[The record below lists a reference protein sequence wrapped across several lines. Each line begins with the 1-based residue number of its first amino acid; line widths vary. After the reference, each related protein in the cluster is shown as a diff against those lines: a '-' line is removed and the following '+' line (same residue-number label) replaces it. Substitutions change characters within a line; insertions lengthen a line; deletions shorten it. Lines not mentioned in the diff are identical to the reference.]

1 MRFLLKMILLPLML
15 VIGMVRLSFSGLMKL
30 SCYVIGPLMWFLF
43 GCGIY
48 TVVHRLWSQT
58 FLLALM
64 EAVCFLVLFGAGF
77 VLVTLENWSHA
88 LHRMLH
94 S

>member
-1 MRFLLKMILLPLML
+1 MRILLKIWTLPLIL
-15 VIGMVRLSFSGLMKL
+15 IIGILHALLNGLMKL

-48 TVVHRLWSQT
+48 TVIHRFWSQT

-64 EAVCFLVLFGAGF
+64 EAACFLFLFGASF
-77 VLVTLENWSHA
+77 VIVTLENWNDS
-88 LHRMLH
+88 LGRFLR

>member
-1 MRFLLKMILLPLML
+1 MRFLLKMMILPLIL
-15 VIGMVRLSFSGLMKL
+15 VISIAQGCMNLMTKL
-30 SCYVIGPLMWFLF
+30 SCYVIGPLIWFLF

-48 TVVHRLWSQT
+48 TVIHRFWSQT

-64 EAVCFLVLFGAGF
+64 EGACFLLLFAASF
-77 VLVTLENWSHA
+77 VIVTLEQWKAA
-88 LHRMLH
+88 LQGFLH

>member
-1 MRFLLKMILLPLML
+1 MRFFLKMIILPLIL
-15 VIGMVRLSFSGLMKL
+15 VISLLHGGMNLLTKL

-43 GCGIY
+43 GCGVY
-48 TVVHRLWSQT
+48 TVIHQLWSQT

-64 EAVCFLVLFGAGF
+64 EGACFLLLFAASF
-77 VLVTLENWSHA
+77 VIVTLEQWKA
-88 LHRMLH
+88 VLQGFLH